1 MMKSDS
7 GLTSREVEE
16 QRKKYGSNSISIKK
30 SNKFINILIA
40 SLGDPIIK
48 ILLIALAIKVIFL
61 FSSFDWYVNT
71 FTHFN
76 NHIHRR

>member
-30 SNKFINILIA
+30 SNKFINI
-40 SLGDPIIK
+40 
-48 ILLIALAIKVIFL
+48 FQR
-61 FSSFDWYVNT
+61 FSSL
-71 FTHFN
+71 
-76 NHIHRR
+76 I